1 MMEDLKVKI
10 GTKDEQFW
18 TDIKE
23 KAEAD
28 VFSSEKQIEMNKL
41 IIDYAEK
48 KIKQEEDKKNGK

>member
-1 MMEDLKVKI
+1 MEDLKVKI